1 VDDKLLRRLRYQP
14 TRLPALDALEAHVP
28 TGMEADPELR
38 ESVATFG
45 LSRWYPVE
53 DGHRVLVP
61 YQGADF
67 NERRFTLRK
76 GAWDHEHC
84 KRCGETIQPMT
95 LCFVSTGDW
104 EAILCEKCHEF
115 VSATFVQ
122 RLLRKVGLPLILPRT
137 TR

>member
-1 VDDKLLRRLRYQP
+1 MM
-14 TRLPALDALEAHVP
+14 TRLLPGETVP
-28 TGMEADPELR
+28 
-38 ESVATFG
+38 
-45 LSRWYPVE
+45 
-53 DGHRVLVP
+53 DGARIEP
-61 YQGADF
+61 D
-67 NERRFTLRK
+67 
-76 GAWDHEHC
+76 AWDHEHC